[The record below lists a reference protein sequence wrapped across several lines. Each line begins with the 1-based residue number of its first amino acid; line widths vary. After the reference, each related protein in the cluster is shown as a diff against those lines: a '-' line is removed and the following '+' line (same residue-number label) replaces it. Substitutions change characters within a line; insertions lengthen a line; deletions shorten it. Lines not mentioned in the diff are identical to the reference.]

1 MKNKDHKIMIGS
13 GEYSIFMGA
22 KKGQKVM
29 LDDGTIV
36 KVGITLDD
44 HREEIEYEM
53 DRAIYGKPVALVK
66 KLVRKIN
73 KTK

>member
-13 GEYSIFMGA
+13 GEHSIFMGA

-36 KVGITLDD
+36 KVRVTIDE
-44 HREEIEYEM
+44 HREEMEYEM
-53 DRAIYGKPVALVK
+53 DRAIYGKSVALVK
-66 KLVRKIN
+66 KLVRKI
-73 KTK
+73 KK